1 MSRARSDKTAPL
13 SSLPLLPLRRAASQ
27 RSSRAGP
34 LSRHAQLTPPPRFAP
49 SRFSKKASAEKK
61 AAGLVKE
68 INNGRLAQIGI
79 MGCLAESK
87 VEGAVPAIAGKIAH
101 YDGDYMAPFE
111 ANFHLF

>member
-1 MSRARSDKTAPL
+1 VSRGDWKSPGRPRRRVASANPL
-13 SSLPLLPLRRAASQ
+13 GL
-27 RSSRAGP
+27 
-34 LSRHAQLTPPPRFAP
+34 LSRHNHTHRNHHARPP
-49 SRFSKKASAEKK
+49 RFSKKASAEKK